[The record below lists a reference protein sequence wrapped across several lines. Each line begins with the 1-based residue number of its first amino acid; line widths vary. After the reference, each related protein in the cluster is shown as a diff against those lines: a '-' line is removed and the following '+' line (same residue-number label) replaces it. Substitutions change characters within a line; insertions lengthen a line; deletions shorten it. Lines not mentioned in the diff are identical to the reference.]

1 MVIEHIRAAIESPLA
16 GLGLLVEDV
25 SVTPA
30 GRRRVVRIAVDR
42 DLAALDLADDT
53 TPVAPLS
60 LDEVTEATRAVDAAL
75 EAGNTMGESAYLL
88 EVSSAGVGR
97 PLTEHRHL
105 RRNVGRLVALRTH
118 DGTEHAGRITSVSA
132 DEVRLDTADGP
143 VGLPL
148 AEVHSARI
156 QVEFGRLADVEESA

>member
-1 MVIEHIRAAIESPLA
+1 LVVEHIRAAIESPLA

-42 DLAALDLADDT
+42 DLAALDLEDAT
-53 TPVAPLS
+53 TPVEPLS

-75 EAGNTMGESAYLL
+75 EAGNTMGDDAYLL
-88 EVSSAGVGR
+88 EVSSVGVDR

-105 RRNVGRLVALRTH
+105 RRNVGRVVALRAV
-118 DGTEHAGRITSVSA
+118 DGTELEGRITSVTG

-143 VGLPL
+143 VGMPL
-148 AEVHSARI
+148 AQVRSARV